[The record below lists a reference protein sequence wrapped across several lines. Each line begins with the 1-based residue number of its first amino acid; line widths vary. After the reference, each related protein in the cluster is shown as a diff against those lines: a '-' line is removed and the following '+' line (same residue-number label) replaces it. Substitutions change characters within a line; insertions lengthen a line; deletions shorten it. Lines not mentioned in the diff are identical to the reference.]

1 MNLSYKDFRSDLFRE
16 DQVYDHIF
24 NLVLII
30 FVIIRVS

>member
-16 DQVYDHIF
+16 DQVHDHIF
-24 NLVLII
+24 NLALII

>member
-16 DQVYDHIF
+16 GQVYDHIF